1 MQYNQIQSIAL
12 IYGKKELV
20 LEFLEK
26 FQMDRKQDGAELNAV
41 LLSGDMK
48 KEVKKFIWKGD

>member
-1 MQYNQIQSIAL
+1 MKYSDIQEIAL

>member
-1 MQYNQIQSIAL
+1 MIEEIAL

-26 FQMDRKQDGAELNAV
+26 FQMDRRQDGAELNAV